1 MRMLPLKKMRNKMK
15 KAYVVSVLLLAISSA
30 FCAERNLECS
40 SFEKNTTV
48 MSDDVI
54 RSLSKTVD
62 DSLYARWNAK
72 NFIVDHMYLYAC
84 TCACENKYELQSKKN
99 QNLSWIF
106 SYCDLPDSMVVF
118 YEDSLEYMILRK
130 NEKLY
135 LMIEKLKDEIDR
147 YDSLLCDS
155 AASFGRGLI
164 LE

>member
-1 MRMLPLKKMRNKMK
+1 MK
-15 KAYVVSVLLLAISSA
+15 KTVIVSILLLAISSA

-54 RSLSKTVD
+54 QSLSKVVD
-62 DSLYARWNAK
+62 DSLYSRWKDK
-72 NFIVDHMYLYAC
+72 NFIVDYKHWYAC
-84 TCACENKYELQSKKN
+84 ACACENKYELQSKKN

-106 SYCDLPDSMVVF
+106 NYCNGPDSMVVF
-118 YEDSLEYMILRK
+118 YEDSLEYMILNK

-155 AASFGRGLI
+155 TESIGRGLI
-164 LE
+164 FRGSAKSLLQK

>member
-1 MRMLPLKKMRNKMK
+1 MK
-15 KAYVVSVLLLAISSA
+15 KTIVAPILFLAISSA
-30 FCAERNLECS
+30 LCAERNLECS

-54 RSLSKTVD
+54 QSLSKVVD
-62 DSLYARWNAK
+62 DSLYSRWKDK
-72 NFIVDHMYLYAC
+72 NFIVDYEHWYAC
-84 TCACENKYELQSKKN
+84 ACACACENKYELQSKKN

-106 SYCDLPDSMVVF
+106 NYCDLPDSMVVF
-118 YEDSLEYMILRK
+118 YEDSLEYMILNK

-155 AASFGRGLI
+155 TESIGRGLI
-164 LE
+164 FRGSAKSLLQK

>member
-1 MRMLPLKKMRNKMK
+1 MK
-15 KAYVVSVLLLAISSA
+15 KAYVVSILLLAISSA
-30 FCAERNLECS
+30 LCAERNLKCS

-54 RSLSKTVD
+54 QSLSKVVD
-62 DSLYARWNAK
+62 DSLYSRWNAK
-72 NFIVDHMYLYAC
+72 NFIHNSFIAC
-84 TCACENKYELQSKKN
+84 TCLCENKYSIQSRNNRKFYWVFN
-99 QNLSWIF
+99 
-106 SYCDLPDSMVVF
+106 YCALPDSMVVF
-118 YEDSLEYMILRK
+118 YEDHLEYMILKK

-164 LE
+164 LR

>member
-1 MRMLPLKKMRNKMK
+1 MK
-15 KAYVVSVLLLAISSA
+15 KTVLVSILLLAISSA
-30 FCAERNLECS
+30 LCAERNLKCS

-54 RSLSKTVD
+54 QSLSKVVD
-62 DSLYARWNAK
+62 DSLYSRWKDK
-72 NFIVDHMYLYAC
+72 NFIVDYERWHAC
-84 TCACENKYELQSKKN
+84 SCACGYKYVLQSKKN

-106 SYCDLPDSMVVF
+106 NYCDGPDSMVVF
-118 YEDSLEYMILRK
+118 YEDDLEYMILRE

-155 AASFGRGLI
+155 AASFGRGFI
-164 LE
+164 FK

>member
-1 MRMLPLKKMRNKMK
+1 MK
-15 KAYVVSVLLLAISSA
+15 KTNVVPILFLAISSA
-30 FCAERNLECS
+30 LCAERNLECS

-54 RSLSKTVD
+54 RSLSKVVD
-62 DSLYARWNAK
+62 DSLYSRWKDK
-72 NFIVDHMYLYAC
+72 NFIVDYERWHAC
-84 TCACENKYELQSKKN
+84 SCAGEYKYVLQSKKN

-106 SYCDLPDSMVVF
+106 NYCDGPDSMVVF
-118 YEDSLEYMILRK
+118 YEDDLEYMILRE

-164 LE
+164 LR

>member
-1 MRMLPLKKMRNKMK
+1 
-15 KAYVVSVLLLAISSA
+15 
-30 FCAERNLECS
+30 
-40 SFEKNTTV
+40 

-54 RSLSKTVD
+54 QSLSKVVD
-62 DSLYARWNAK
+62 DSLYSRWKDK
-72 NFIVDHMYLYAC
+72 NFIVDYKHWYAC
-84 TCACENKYELQSKKN
+84 ACACENKYELQSKKN

-106 SYCDLPDSMVVF
+106 NYCDSPDSMVVF
-118 YEDSLEYMILRK
+118 YEDHLEYMILSK
-130 NEKLY
+130 KEKLY

>member
-1 MRMLPLKKMRNKMK
+1 MRIF
-15 KAYVVSVLLLAISSA
+15 VSILLLAISSA
-30 FCAERNLECS
+30 LCAERNLKCS

-54 RSLSKTVD
+54 QSLSKVVD
-62 DSLYARWNAK
+62 DSLYSRWRDK
-72 NFIVDHMYLYAC
+72 NFIVDYMYLYAC
-84 TCACENKYELQSKKN
+84 GCACENKYELQSKKN

-106 SYCDLPDSMVVF
+106 NYCDVPDSMVVF
-118 YEDSLEYMILRK
+118 FEDSLEYMILRE

-155 AASFGRGLI
+155 AASFGRGFI
-164 LE
+164 FK

>member
-1 MRMLPLKKMRNKMK
+1 MRIF
-15 KAYVVSVLLLAISSA
+15 VSILLLAISSA
-30 FCAERNLECS
+30 LCVERNLKCS

-54 RSLSKTVD
+54 RSLSKVVD
-62 DSLYARWNAK
+62 DSLYSRWKDK
-72 NFIVDHMYLYAC
+72 NFIVDYKHWYAC
-84 TCACENKYELQSKKN
+84 ACACEDKYELQSKKN

-106 SYCDLPDSMVVF
+106 NYCALPDSMVVF

-155 AASFGRGLI
+155 AASFGRGLFKDSS
-164 LE
+164 EFFNSKRR

>member
-1 MRMLPLKKMRNKMK
+1 MRIF
-15 KAYVVSVLLLAISSA
+15 VSILLLAISSA
-30 FCAERNLECS
+30 LCAERNLKCS

-54 RSLSKTVD
+54 QSLSKVVD
-62 DSLYARWNAK
+62 DSLYSRWRDK

-84 TCACENKYELQSKKN
+84 GCACENKYELQSKRN

-106 SYCDLPDSMVVF
+106 NYCDVPDSMVVF

-155 AASFGRGLI
+155 AASFGRGFI
-164 LE
+164 FK

>member
-1 MRMLPLKKMRNKMK
+1 MK
-15 KAYVVSVLLLAISSA
+15 KTNVVPILFLAISSA
-30 FCAERNLECS
+30 LCAERNLKCS

-54 RSLSKTVD
+54 QSLSKVVD
-62 DSLYARWNAK
+62 DSLYSRWKDK
-72 NFIVDHMYLYAC
+72 NFIVDYERWHAC
-84 TCACENKYELQSKKN
+84 SCACEYKYVLQSKKK

-106 SYCDLPDSMVVF
+106 NYCDGPDSMVVF
-118 YEDSLEYMILRK
+118 YEDDLEYMILRE

-155 AASFGRGLI
+155 AAAIRRGQFKDSA
-164 LE
+164 EFFNSK

>member
-1 MRMLPLKKMRNKMK
+1 MRNKMK
-15 KAYVVSVLLLAISSA
+15 KTVLVSILLLAISSA
-30 FCAERNLECS
+30 LCAERNLECS

-48 MSDDVI
+48 MSDGTI
-54 RSLSKTVD
+54 RSLSKVID
-62 DSLYARWNAK
+62 DSLYSRWNDK
-72 NFIVDHMYLYAC
+72 NFIVDYKDWYAC
-84 TCACENKYELQSKKN
+84 ACACEYKYELQSKKN

-106 SYCDLPDSMVVF
+106 NYCDRPDSMVVF
-118 YEDSLEYMILRK
+118 YEDHLEYMILKK

>member
-1 MRMLPLKKMRNKMK
+1 MK

-30 FCAERNLECS
+30 LCAERNLKCS

-48 MSDDVI
+48 MSDDI
-54 RSLSKTVD
+54 IQSLSKVVD
-62 DSLYARWNAK
+62 DSLYSRWKDK
-72 NFIVDHMYLYAC
+72 NFIVDYEHWYAC
-84 TCACENKYELQSKKN
+84 ACACDDKYVLHSKKN

-106 SYCDLPDSMVVF
+106 NYCDGPDSMVVF

-155 AASFGRGLI
+155 AASFGRGFI
-164 LE
+164 FK

>member
-1 MRMLPLKKMRNKMK
+1 MK
-15 KAYVVSVLLLAISSA
+15 KTVVVSILLLAISSA

-40 SFEKNTTV
+40 SFAKNATV

-54 RSLSKTVD
+54 QSLSKVVD
-62 DSLYARWNAK
+62 DSLYSRWRDK
-72 NFIVDHMYLYAC
+72 NFIVDYKHWYAC
-84 TCACENKYELQSKKN
+84 ACACENKYELQSKKN

-106 SYCDLPDSMVVF
+106 NYCNGPDSMVVF
-118 YEDSLEYMILRK
+118 YEDSLEYMILNK

-155 AASFGRGLI
+155 TESIGRGLI
-164 LE
+164 FRGSAKSLLQK